1 MVLVD
6 TSVIIDFL
14 RGIHNF
20 KSEIFDKLVHGNS
33 PFAISAF
40 THMEV
45 LQGARNNPD
54 YERLKAYLDQ
64 LEVYYPYDDI
74 NTYEKAAKIY
84 TELRRK
90 GKTIRNSIDLLI
102 ALTAVDNGFQLLH
115 NDHDFDVITGAM
127 PELVS
132 LDA

>member
-14 RGIHNF
+14 RRSRNF
-20 KSEIFDKLVHGNS
+20 KSEIFGKLVNDNR

-45 LQGARNNPD
+45 LQGARNNQD
-54 YERLKAYLDQ
+54 YDRLKAYLDQ

-90 GKTIRNSIDLLI
+90 GKTIRSPIDLLKAI
-102 ALTAVDNGFQLLH
+102 TAVDNGFQLLH
-115 NDHDFDVITGAM
+115 NDHDFDVIAGAM

-132 LDA
+132 LNA